1 MNLLPKSSSEFSQQ
15 DYWDKFFKTRGKKA
29 FEWYGIVI
37 QIAFHCFCVF
47 LQYFKFFR
55 YGTYNQL
62 YGLLHKYINPRD
74 NILVGG
80 CGNSTLSADLYNAG
94 FT

>member
-1 MNLLPKSSSEFSQQ
+1 VVKHIFCIIYCFLSS
-15 DYWDKFFKTRGKKA
+15 
-29 FEWYGIVI
+29 IN
-37 QIAFHCFCVF
+37 VF
-47 LQYFKFFR
+47 YFFR

-62 YGLLHKYINPRD
+62 YSVLHKYINPRD

-94 FT
+94 FTYGDFPALFTIKICLNPIYFMLQLYDKC